1 MKEYNVSN
9 SFSSNNVINKNDNII
24 TNNDN
29 YSKFVENEQER
40 SRKKNIDDNGLS
52 NLEEK
57 KSMCIDKIGFYE
69 IVLKQLI
76 DDNLIDSY
84 KVLKKELNLQENKN
98 VENDYL
104 FNTYTKNI
112 CKPSEFNNEQ
122 DIKSLVNVESLN
134 KKIYTFNDS
143 VLNYDIKSENM
154 KRLYSYEINDRI
166 ELIHRNKCICCDTNY
181 SYNILCSGGLDNVVK
196 IAKIYDIKKKKIYN
210 IDRHTGKVNCVKF
223 HPFKNILFSA
233 SDDCTIQILDVNKL
247 IKKKK
252 QANKFSLNESIN
264 KAHKNILIQD
274 KNPFICLYV
283 HPCGDFLYTSNKNEN
298 ILKMY
303 ELETLTCYI
312 SFDKKNFHTSSINSI
327 SGTSDG
333 NIYSSVSD
341 DGHIKFWDGH
351 NSKLIHTQANAHNGY
366 SVQSIKF
373 NKSNFYILTSGL
385 DGQTKIW
392 DLRNFKSLFTFGNG
406 LSCSFNKSIFMNNES
421 FIANIVHT
429 SDNFSSSHFYIY
441 NSYFGNMEYNIQ
453 NIHNDQISDI
463 VNAKDSLNVHTASY
477 DCVCKTI
484 KIEQKYLHAYN

>member
-1 MKEYNVSN
+1 MKEYNANN
-9 SFSSNNVINKNDNII
+9 SFSLNNVISKNDNVI

-29 YSKFVENEQER
+29 DSKFVKSERDKNYDENIDNNGFNNFEER
-40 SRKKNIDDNGLS
+40 KNIS
-52 NLEEK
+52 
-57 KSMCIDKIGFYE
+57 IDKIGFYE
-69 IVLKQLI
+69 IVLKQLL
-76 DDNLIDSY
+76 DDNLIDSFN
-84 KVLKKELNLQENKN
+84 VLKKELNLQENKN

-104 FNTYTKNI
+104 FNLYAKNI
-112 CKPSEFNNEQ
+112 YKSSEPNNEKN
-122 DIKSLVNVESLN
+122 IESLVNIESMI
-134 KKIYTFNDS
+134 KRVKSFNDS
-143 VLNYDIKSENM
+143 VLNYDIKSENI
-154 KRLYSYEINDRI
+154 KRLYRYEINDHI

-181 SYNILCSGGLDNVVK
+181 SHNILCSGGLDNVVK
-196 IAKIYDIKKKKIYN
+196 IAKIYDKKKKVYN
-210 IDRHTGKVNCVKF
+210 IEKHNGKVNCVKF

-233 SDDCTIQILDVNKL
+233 SDDCTVQIFDLNKL
-247 IKKKK
+247 LKKKK
-252 QANKFSLNESIN
+252 LANKVNINENIN
-264 KAHKNILIQD
+264 ETYKNILIQD

-303 ELETLTCYI
+303 DLETLTCYI
-312 SFDKKNFHTSSINSI
+312 SLDKNSFHTSSINSI

-333 NIYSSVSD
+333 SIYSSVSD

-351 NSKLIHTQANAHNGY
+351 NSKLIHTQCNAHNGY
-366 SVQSIKF
+366 SVQSVKF

-392 DLRNFKSLFTFGNG
+392 DIRNFKSLFTFGNG

-421 FIANIVHT
+421 FIANIIHT
-429 SDNFSSSHFYIY
+429 SNNLSSSHFYIY

-477 DCVCKTI
+477 DYVCKTI
-484 KIEQKYLHAYN
+484 KIEQKYLDDYN